1 MTRAAI
7 KLAVALLAGLAAAGA
22 AHAQGDAVPAGWPDR
37 PLRLIVPFPAGSS
50 GDVVGR
56 LIGFKLGD
64 RIGQQIVVENRVG
77 ASGAVGS
84 DAVAKAPPDGY
95 TIGLVT
101 SSTHAVASG
110 LGAALPYDPIK
121 SFEHLAYIGAQPY
134 VLVVANSVPA
144 TTVSELVALAK
155 QKPGAL
161 NYGSAGPASLAHLCG
176 ALFATMAKIEINHVP
191 YRSSAQSVTDLMAG
205 RLEMQFATPAPTIPN
220 IKAGQIR
227 ALATTGER
235 RDPALPDVPTM
246 MEAGVKDYEA
256 SLWMGLVMPAKTP
269 AGIVNRLNR
278 EIAEIMKLDDVVK
291 LLGEQAMDADPGPPA
306 KLTDKIT
313 TDIKKWREV
322 AQKSGIEVK

>member
-1 MTRAAI
+1 MKHRPT
-7 KLAVALLAGLAAAGA
+7 KLTMLALLAGLAGGGV
-22 AHAQGDAVPAGWPDR
+22 AHAQADIPAGWPDR

-56 LIGFKLGD
+56 LLMFKLGE
-64 RIGQQIVVENRVG
+64 RVGQQIVVENRVG
-77 ASGAVGS
+77 ASGTVGS
-84 DAVAKAPPDGY
+84 DAVAKAAPDGY

-110 LGAALPYDPIK
+110 LGTNLPYDPIK
-121 SFEHLAYIGAQPY
+121 SFEHLAFIGAQPY
-134 VLVVANSVPA
+134 VLVVTNGLAAKSVP
-144 TTVSELVALAK
+144 ELIALAK
-155 QKPGAL
+155 AKPGAL

-176 ALFATMAKIEINHVP
+176 ALFATTAGIELTHVP
-191 YRSSAQSVTDLMAG
+191 YRSSAQSVVDLISG

-227 ALATTGER
+227 ALATTGEKR
-235 RDPALPDVPTM
+235 SSALPDVPTM
-246 MEAGVKDYEA
+246 IEAGLKDYEA

-278 EIAEIMKLDDVVK
+278 ELAEIMKQDDVVK
-291 LLGEQAMDADPGPPA
+291 LLAEQALDAEPGPPS

-313 TDIKKWREV
+313 TDIKKWRDV